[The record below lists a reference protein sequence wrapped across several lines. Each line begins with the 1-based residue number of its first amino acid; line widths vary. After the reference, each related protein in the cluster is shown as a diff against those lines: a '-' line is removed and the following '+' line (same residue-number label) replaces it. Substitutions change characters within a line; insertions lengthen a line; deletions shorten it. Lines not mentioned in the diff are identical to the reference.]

1 MCGEKNN
8 DYFYIDW
15 IFMAYYWKRKKNKN
29 KGLKEISPEMVTLR
43 GEFLDI
49 ISKERRNIIKEN
61 VKYVPDYVK
70 AFDFAELSFEEVKS
84 KIERT
89 SLEDLFYR
97 AIKGNPN
104 AKGINSTLA
113 NKSYM
118 WKEGKSAISAGAQY
132 ITSKYPSAARYRE
145 ISRNGFEKD
154 FHEFYVKLLPAIREE
169 ARLCFD
175 NSIYQNRVYLSMEH
189 ELLEED
195 RMFQGMITD
204 RIPDRIPDLYPLARK
219 MKRHFILH
227 TGPTNSGKTY
237 DALEALKSAKK
248 GIYLAPLRLLAF
260 EIYDRLN
267 EAGVKCNMITGEEEI
282 IIEDANH
289 YSATI
294 ETASTYE
301 IYDVA
306 VIDEGQMIGEE
317 QRGGAWT
324 RAILG
329 VCADEIHICS
339 DESCVELITAIIE
352 ECGDTWEI
360 KKNERAV
367 PLVFDKERFVF
378 PKSVQEKDA
387 LIVFSKQSV
396 IAVAAE
402 LQRNGIKASM
412 IYGNLPYDVRMNEVR
427 RFIEGETN
435 VVVATD
441 AIGMGLNLP
450 IRRIVFLETRKFD
463 GHTRRPLNVSEI
475 KQIAGRAGRR
485 GLFETGYYTSEY
497 REKAIKRAVEG
508 SVETISFARM
518 GIPENIIYLDMPLS
532 EILKRWSDVEF
543 SNLYE
548 KADLE
553 EDISLCKKLEKVVSD
568 KKLIYDFI
576 MIGFRTSKSFLTELL
591 LRFAVIEE
599 AGGAD
604 MLSKINDVVDANLV
618 PFDDELD
625 KMSMEELEDL
635 YLTYDLIYAY
645 LRKFDHR
652 ERLGDIVELK
662 RDCSGRIIDILRT
675 QQLEGRK
682 CHCCGKSLPWNYPYV
697 KCEDCFMSE

>member
-1 MCGEKNN
+1 
-8 DYFYIDW
+8 
-15 IFMAYYWKRKKNKN
+15 MAYYWKRKKNKN
-29 KGLKEISPEMVTLR
+29 KGFKEITPEMLSLR
-43 GEFLDI
+43 GAFLDI
-49 ISKERRNIIKEN
+49 LSKERRNVIKEN
-61 VKYVPDYVK
+61 VKYVPEYVK
-70 AFDFAELSFEEVKS
+70 SFDFAEISFEEVKS
-84 KIERT
+84 KIDRI
-89 SLEDLFYR
+89 SLEDMFYR

-113 NKSYM
+113 NKAFV
-118 WKEGKSAISAGAQY
+118 WKEGKSAISASAAY
-132 ITSKYPSAARYRE
+132 ITGKYPFLGRYRE
-145 ISRNGFEKD
+145 INRTGFEKD
-154 FHEFYVKLLPAIREE
+154 FHDYYVKLLPAIREE

-175 NSIYQNRVYLSMEH
+175 NSIYQNDVYLSMEH

-227 TGPTNSGKTY
+227 VGPTNSGKTY
-237 DALEALKSAKK
+237 DALEALKKAKK
-248 GIYLAPLRLLAF
+248 GVYLAPLRLLAF

-282 IIEDANH
+282 IVDGANH

-294 ETASTYE
+294 ETASTYD

-352 ECGDTWEI
+352 ECEDTWEI
-360 KKNERAV
+360 KRNERSV
-367 PLVFDKERFVF
+367 PLTFDNERFVF

-427 RFIEGETN
+427 RFTEGETT

-485 GLFETGYYTSEY
+485 GQFEVGYYTSEY

-518 GIPENIIYLDMPLS
+518 GIPENIIHLDMPLS
-532 EILKRWSDVEF
+532 EILKRWADVEF

-553 EDISLCKKLEKVVSD
+553 EDISLCKKLEKVVTD

-576 MIGFRTSKSFLTELL
+576 MIGFRTNKSFLTDLL
-591 LRFAVIEE
+591 LKFAVIEE
-599 AGGAD
+599 RAGENMISD
-604 MLSKINDVVDANLV
+604 INDTVDANLV

-645 LRKFDHR
+645 LRKFNHR
-652 ERLGDIVELK
+652 ERLADIVELK

-682 CHCCGKSLPWNYPYV
+682 CHCCGKALPWNYPYG